1 MNYIYVL
8 NKCGRPLMPTVRYGH
23 IRRLIKDGKAVV
35 VNDKPFTVRLK
46 YETKNIIQDLT
57 LGIDTGRENI
67 GLSVITDK
75 NCLAR
80 INFYTNNKSVT
91 KNMQERKQFR
101 SERRRH
107 RRIKRQ
113 RRSLRSDNQFKSGNK
128 DLLRSKK
135 KCLSKNISYP
145 GMDESNTC
153 KICKGKEARFNNRK
167 RPDG

>member
-8 NKCGRPLMPTVRYGH
+8 NKYGRPLMPTVRYSH
-23 IRRLIKDGKAVV
+23 IRRLIKDGKAVI

-67 GLSVITDK
+67 GLAVVTDK
-75 NCLAR
+75 NCYVR

-101 SERRRH
+101 NERRRH
-107 RRIKRQ
+107 RRIRKQ
-113 RRSLRSDNQFKSGNK
+113 RRSIKSNNQFKIRKIYNNENRYRK
-128 DLLRSKK
+128 DR
-135 KCLSKNISYP
+135 Y
-145 GMDESNTC
+145 
-153 KICKGKEARFNNRK
+153 NNSWTYL
-167 RPDG
+167 